1 MKSQDVC
8 KDHYFKILIVYRK
21 LKIALRDILML
32 INPIYILI
40 NSFPLFRCICR
51 YIACFDK

>member
-8 KDHYFKILIVYRK
+8 KDHYFNILILYRK

-32 INPIYILI
+32 INPIYIL
-40 NSFPLFRCICR
+40 NNNFPLFHCFCR